1 MIRTQ
6 SKWRR
11 IWLSF
16 ALDSKAGFPSSSFLA
31 TAFPAMPVPFS
42 GYPHL
47 LSAIGPSLL
56 HTTLTILLDRGDLCA
71 FALSLGLL
79 GAPPAETS
87 VSAKG

>member
-31 TAFPAMPVPFS
+31 LPVPFS
-42 GYPHL
+42 GYPHP
-47 LSAIGPSLL
+47 LSAIGPRLL

-71 FALSLGLL
+71 FTLSLGLL

>member
-16 ALDSKAGFPSSSFLA
+16 ALDFKARFPSSSFLS
-31 TAFPAMPVPFS
+31 TAFLALPAPIS
-42 GYPHL
+42 GYPHSR
-47 LSAIGPSLL
+47 SAIVPRLL
-56 HTTLTILLDRGDLCA
+56 RTTLTILLDKEDLCA
-71 FALSLGLL
+71 SALCLGLL

-87 VSAKG
+87 IGAKG